1 MSEIEL
7 YGLMAIAQ
15 EHQNI
20 AEKAGK
26 QAEAASVALVQAV
39 AMHRQSVGELSKA
52 AQEAIAEAVRGQS
65 TQLAAPMRDAAQKV
79 TEAALAASRSLSGV
93 VWWVYAAVFLAGLVA
108 GAVGWGWYQAR
119 QASQVVAVDDVIR
132 YLQEN
137 PQVLRPKK

>member
-15 EHQNI
+15 EHQKT

-26 QAEAASVALVQAV
+26 QAEAATAALTQAV
-39 AMHRQSVGELSKA
+39 AMHRQSVGELSKT
-52 AQEAIAEAVRGQS
+52 AQEAIADAVRGQS
-65 TQLAAPMRDAAQKV
+65 AQLAAPMRDAALKV

-119 QASQVVAVDDVIR
+119 QASQVVTVEAVID
-132 YLQEN
+132 YLREN
-137 PQVLRPKK
+137 PTLSKPKR